1 MLIWPIYVVYSG
13 GPVAELA
20 LDELSSKPPVSCWR
34 INFGHSHSVGFTVL
48 VQQDWKEIYMSRLYT
63 RFITFISLIV
73 VASLFSGVVL
83 AVDLEM
89 ADSDT
94 YVEPSLVLPVAE
106 DLEVLGLSSRK
117 KMVPILIMYS
127 TEDCV
132 YCARLESEVLG
143 PMRLS
148 GADPEKVIVRKVLM
162 EDYETLRD
170 FSGKKRN
177 AESYAI
183 GRGVEIVPTVVL
195 VDENGNELVPKIVGY
210 QTPGIYDTYLEKAI
224 EVSQILLE
232 QR

>member
-1 MLIWPIYVVYSG
+1 
-13 GPVAELA
+13 
-20 LDELSSKPPVSCWR
+20 
-34 INFGHSHSVGFTVL
+34 
-48 VQQDWKEIYMSRLYT
+48 MSRLYT

-106 DLEVLGLSSRK
+106 DLELLGLSSRK

-170 FSGKKRN
+170 FNGKKRN

>member
-1 MLIWPIYVVYSG
+1 ML
-13 GPVAELA
+13 
-20 LDELSSKPPVSCWR
+20 R
-34 INFGHSHSVGFTVL
+34 IITNNKLPFSL
-48 VQQDWKEIYMSRLYT
+48 VIA
-63 RFITFISLIV
+63 
-73 VASLFSGVVL
+73 ASLFCGMAT

-170 FSGKKRN
+170 FNGKKRN
-177 AESYAI
+177 AENYAI

-210 QTPGIYDTYLEKAI
+210 QTPGIYDAYLDKAI